1 MRRAVGLT
9 VLCAALAAWTAG
21 SAVAQ
26 ERTLQET
33 LDHIN
38 QTLAANAYDDHDG
51 KRTVSEVALARGRL
65 TIEVKKDQPGSTVSN
80 VYEASVGDIDAT
92 SIATRSRGDHI
103 AILIKVRGEVVAR
116 LKCVTGGNVSQWD
129 LPARSDMAVEL
140 RSNGGAAAEVADG
153 LRQLLVMAQQ
163 STGE

>member
-1 MRRAVGLT
+1 LT
-9 VLCAALAAWTAG
+9 VLCAALAVWTAG

-26 ERTLQET
+26 DRTLQET

-38 QTLAANAYDDHDG
+38 ETLAANAYDDHDG
-51 KRTVSEVALARGRL
+51 KSTVSEVAMRRGRL
-65 TIEVKKDQPGSTVSN
+65 VVEVKKVQPGSTVSN
-80 VYEASVGDIDAT
+80 VYEAAVGDIDVT

-103 AILIKVRGEVVAR
+103 AIMMQVRGEVVAR

-129 LPARSDMAVEL
+129 LPARTDITVEL
-140 RSNGGAAAEVADG
+140 RTNQGAATEVAAA
-153 LRQLLVMAQQ
+153 LSQLIVMAQQ